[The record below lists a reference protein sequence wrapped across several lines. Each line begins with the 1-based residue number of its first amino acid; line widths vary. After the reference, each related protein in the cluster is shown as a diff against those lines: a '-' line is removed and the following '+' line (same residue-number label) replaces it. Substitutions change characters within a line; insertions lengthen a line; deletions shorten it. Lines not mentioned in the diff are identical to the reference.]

1 MDIQR
6 FFNQGPRRVIDS
18 EIHGESQECFEESR
32 SPVVDHSAQAEAN
45 RATDVST
52 RHQGPANPT
61 QPRSLQASEPGVRA
75 AKPSGFENVPYTPFL
90 WEEKILPYCLVCQKR
105 LAGVLYTSQ
114 RCFLFPLQKVQSA
127 LICCRH

>member
-52 RHQGPANPT
+52 RHQGPANPI
-61 QPRSLQASEPGVRA
+61 QPRSLKASEPGDLGLLCSLNTQHRA
-75 AKPSGFENVPYTPFL
+75 RSVVECVVSAGCVISIQTKNVM
-90 WEEKILPYCLVCQKR
+90 KMSCLACSAQLCANIFCHR
-105 LAGVLYTSQ
+105 LN
-114 RCFLFPLQKVQSA
+114 
-127 LICCRH
+127 